1 MRGWHYLFSGSPMN
15 ISDSNLKILTLGRF
29 SASYEGKSVAV
40 DWPDETIKVF
50 FCSLIS
56 PLDLYFTWDRICR
69 SMLGVPETQASRRTL
84 EELLIRPLNSFLI
97 RELGFTPLI
106 AGRDSITINKKLIYV
121 DAQEFHSIVIEG
133 LRLLSLG
140 EHVAALVK
148 LERGTAL
155 YAGSYLPGINGKI
168 IANTRNE
175 LKSLYQTAL
184 LELTQRNKPSTH
196 AR

>member
-1 MRGWHYLFSGSPMN
+1 MN
-15 ISDSNLKILTLGRF
+15 RSDSTLKILTLGRF
-29 SASYEGKSVAV
+29 SASYEGKPVAV
-40 DWPDETIKVF
+40 DWPDESIKVF

-69 SMLGVPETQASRRTL
+69 SMLGVPETQASRHTL

-106 AGRDSITINKKLIYV
+106 AGRDSIRINKNLIYV
-121 DAQEFHSIVIEG
+121 DAQEFHCAVIEG
-133 LRLLSLG
+133 LRLLSIG
-140 EHVAALVK
+140 EHIAALVK
-148 LERGTAL
+148 LERSTAL

-175 LKSLYQTAL
+175 LKSLHQTAL
-184 LELTQRNKPSTH
+184 LESTQRYKPATS